1 MIGLRVVHMLHPAVK
16 VVSVSPDPQGLGVG
30 EQLSP
35 DKYLGGSSLEGR
47 YMLGQKQLTPT
58 KMVTGRD

>member
-1 MIGLRVVHMLHPAVK
+1 MLHPAVK